1 MWWIKCWWGTCI
13 ARVWGRCVLSR
24 PDCTFY
30 WRELWN
36 RKFWGWD
43 SVLKTG
49 NLFCGKF
56 GTFGCAVYE
65 PSAIAELLNSILSF
79 MCIADE
85 SISCTP
91 EDLKGLDVSKNH
103 KLYINPAPSQSLS
116 EKDGDD
122 ELADDALKCDYM
134 SASAYRGRADV
145 AADGKKC
152 LPWPKHYAWDFY
164 RTGVA
169 KQPWKCDDYSLER
182 GSLCWQDC
190 LRTLETNSYCRS
202 PADAAEPYC
211 RTGGTEENPTFSTCS
226 QLTKCK
232 QINEGFTHE
241 KLDATDYDG
250 TVSWTIT
257 GKACDHWEDDEKY
270 RAKAKHWENH
280 CRNPDGEKK
289 TAWCLVRAN
298 SDDGWEYCDVGIAS
312 DDPEASQKMIDQLK
326 VEGAAIK
333 AKEAEERA
341 KKQVGE
347 PASNDPNEMGDPSE
361 NDDDGDGGEDP
372 YSDSADQKVVDKEF
386 EQVPSSSF
394 PKQGLAA
401 HFSAAGWG
409 KTSKS
414 TWDDESGNNMHSVS
428 VTGQVRQGFAK
439 GKGANHR
446 IPFVSGDA
454 STSVTFPI
462 DSIPAEFTI
471 CSLSR
476 YSEAT
481 ARNRVIGAAG
491 RDDWFHGHHSGSAG
505 VARYGKWMT
514 KEKQRHI
521 IADDW
526 LVMCGQNGGEAMLL
540 AGGTE
545 VDTAKG
551 GDGGVQLAIND
562 QSAMAKS
569 AWQVSLISVWSRH
582 LSEAEM
588 WEAFKAYS
596 KYLSD
601 GPKFGVMGLAPQ
613 ITFPTDGVY
622 AHFTPDSYGK
632 SQLGQWDD
640 ASGNG
645 RHSVSVTGH
654 ITKDFGVGSSGSPSA
669 NIFYLK
675 GASDSSILFGSAS
688 IPTEFTICSLTRYA
702 GATRGQILTAADKD
716 WFHGHSDGKAGL
728 AFYGSWLTDPE
739 KTEAK
744 PAEWLVMC
752 GQNAFDPIVLAN
764 GMEVEKGSGGSGY
777 AQLSINQGQEASE
790 KSDWAVH
797 GLTVWSRHLSRD
809 EITAAS
815 TTYLRYLEDGGDGIH
830 L

>member
-1 MWWIKCWWGTCI
+1 MC
-13 ARVWGRCVLSR
+13 L
-24 PDCTFY
+24 D
-30 WRELWN
+30 ELTE
-36 RKFWGWD
+36 
-43 SVLKTG
+43 S
-49 NLFCGKF
+49 C
-56 GTFGCAVYE
+56 
-65 PSAIAELLNSILSF
+65 SATETS
-79 MCIADE
+79 
-85 SISCTP
+85 
-91 EDLKGLDVSKNH
+91 KKLDVSRNA
-103 KLYINPAPSQSLS
+103 KLYIDPAPSQSLS
-116 EKDGDD
+116 EEGGED
-122 ELADDALKCDYM
+122 ELADDDLKCDYM
-134 SASAYRGRADV
+134 TASAYRGYADV
-145 AADGKKC
+145 AADGNKC
-152 LPWPKHYAWDFY
+152 LPWPKHYTWDHHG
-164 RTGVA
+164 TGVA
-169 KQPWKCDDYSLER
+169 KDAWKCDDYSLKR
-182 GSLCWQDC
+182 GSLCWQEC
-190 LRTLETNSYCRS
+190 LRSLETNSYCRS
-202 PADAAEPYC
+202 PGDASEPYC

-250 TVSWTIT
+250 KVSWTIS
-257 GKACDHWEDDEKY
+257 GKTCDMWESDEKY
-270 RAKAKHWENH
+270 QAKAKHWENH

-312 DDPEASQKMIDQLK
+312 DDPEASQEMIDQLK

-341 KKQVGE
+341 KMQVGE
-347 PASNDPNEMGDPSE
+347 PGSKDPDEFGDPSE
-361 NDDDGDGGEDP
+361 DDSDPSENKPLNDKDYP
-372 YSDSADQKVVDKEF
+372 YADSADQKVIEKEF
-386 EQVPSSSF
+386 EQAPSSSF

-401 HFSAAGWG
+401 HFTAAGWG
-409 KTSKS
+409 KTSRS
-414 TWDDESGNNMHSVS
+414 TWDDESGNSMHSVS

-454 STSVTFPI
+454 QTSVTFPF

-476 YSEAT
+476 YSEQSAK
-481 ARNRVIGAAG
+481 NRVIGAAG
-491 RDDWFHGHHSGSAG
+491 RDDWFHGHHAGSAG

-514 KEKQRHI
+514 KETQKHI

-526 LVMCGQNGGEAMLL
+526 LVMCGQNGADPMLL
-540 AGGTE
+540 AGGKE
-545 VDTAKG
+545 VDVAKG

-562 QSAMAKS
+562 QSATAKS

-582 LSEAEM
+582 LSQAEM

-613 ITFPTDGVY
+613 ITFPTDGIY
-622 AHFTPDSYGK
+622 SHFTPDGFGK

-645 RHSVSVTGH
+645 RHSVSATGH
-654 ITKDFGVGSSGSPSA
+654 ITKDFGVGSSGSPTA

-675 GASDSSILFGSAS
+675 GTSETSILFDSAS
-688 IPTEFTICSLTRYA
+688 VPTEFTICSLTRYA
-702 GATRGQILTAADKD
+702 GAKRGQILAAADKD
-716 WFHGHSDGKAGL
+716 WFHGHSDGKAGV
-728 AFYGSWLTDPE
+728 AFYGSWVTDPE

-764 GMEVEKGSGGSGY
+764 GMEVEKGSGGSGF
-777 AQLSINQGQEASE
+777 AQLSINQGQEGGE

-797 GLTVWSRHLSRD
+797 GFTVWNRHLSRD

-815 TTYLRYLEDGGDGIH
+815 MTYLRYLEEGGDGIH
-830 L
+830 F